1 MSRIIAREIG
11 ENFDI
16 EKVLYFSNNLGINGR
31 KFLERKSTIS

>member
-16 EKVLYFSNNLGINGR
+16 EKVLMEENSWKGR
-31 KFLERKSTIS
+31 AQ